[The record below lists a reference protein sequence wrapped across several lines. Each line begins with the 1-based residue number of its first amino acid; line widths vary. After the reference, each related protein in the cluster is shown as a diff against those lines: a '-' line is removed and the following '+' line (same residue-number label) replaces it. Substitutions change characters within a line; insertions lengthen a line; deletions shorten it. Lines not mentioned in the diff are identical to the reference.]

1 MACLLMV
8 SADNTYF
15 KETSPGKLKPIGV
28 HNTTPIYLFHK
39 ELPPNLQ
46 KYEQGWNPGQNR
58 TGKTRVI
65 PKTVNPSNSNQNP
78 GWNRNRIQCFS
89 RKKYAKKSILSVLNC
104 KIMEFFKI
112 IISIGILNSKI
123 VPFLAKFE
131 GHKLYWHDSYYQI
144 HS

>member
-1 MACLLMV
+1 MPFV
-8 SADNTYF
+8 SN
-15 KETSPGKLKPIGV
+15 
-28 HNTTPIYLFHK
+28 IYGW
-39 ELPPNLQ
+39 
-46 KYEQGWNPGQNR
+46 QGWNPGQNR

-78 GWNRNRIQCFS
+78 GWNRNQIQCFS

-123 VPFLAKFE
+123 VPFKAKFE

-144 HS
+144 HSLALTHPRIYQKTGSFIGNQQEPENPSNSN